1 MKLLLSYLKDK
12 RRLFFGVFLAA
23 FLFGLVFFL
32 CELPLFPY
40 LYGMSLCLFVGL
52 AALCLDYLRFRW
64 KHHALCLMLRET
76 SCDMALLPQADGLI
90 ESDYQAL
97 LQQMNTLLKSHR
109 QEAEQSARSAMD
121 YYTLWVHQ
129 IKTPIAAMK
138 LLLEADTRE
147 NRALREELFRIEQ
160 YTEMVLCYL
169 RLEGTE
175 TDYVIQEYDLD
186 GILCQ
191 ALRKFGPQFIR
202 KKLTLRYVPTEA
214 KILTDEKWFLFVVEQ
229 VLSNAVKYTKEGS
242 ITIGLVCPGIL
253 SIRDTGLGIA
263 PEDLPRIFERGYTGA
278 NGRLDKN
285 ATGLGLY
292 LCRRILNRLGHTISA
307 RSEIGAGTEVLLDF
321 SRENLQVE

>member
-1 MKLLLSYLKDK
+1 MNLFHTYVKEKWQLLSGL
-12 RRLFFGVFLAA
+12 FLAGC
-23 FLFGLVFFL
+23 LFALVYFL
-32 CELPLFPY
+32 CGLPLFPY
-40 LYGMSLCLFVGL
+40 LYGLSLCLFVGL
-52 AALCLDYLRFRW
+52 VAFCLDYTRFRN
-64 KHHALCLMLRET
+64 KHRALNLMLQEP
-76 SCDMALLPQADGLI
+76 SSDLSLLPQAQGLA
-90 ESDYQAL
+90 EADYQAL
-97 LQQMNTLLKSHR
+97 LQQMHTLLKGQR
-109 QEAEQSARSAMD
+109 QEAEQSARSALD

-138 LLLEADTRE
+138 LLLAADTGE

-169 RLEGTE
+169 RLEGPE
-175 TDYVIQEYDLD
+175 TDYVIREYDLD
-186 GILCQ
+186 EILRQ

-253 SIRDTGLGIA
+253 SIQDTGLGIA
-263 PEDLPRIFERGYTGA
+263 SEDLPRIFDRGYTGV

-292 LCRRILNRLGHTISA
+292 LCRRILTRLGHTISA
-307 RSEIGAGTEVLLDF
+307 RSKIGEGTQVLLDF
-321 SRENLQVE
+321 SREDLQVE